1 MSFIKNWFVNVIKE
15 PNLGREIASWKMKLD
30 NEVKAI
36 KEKYT
41 NLEKELTT
49 NNQLLEVSKDK
60 FHSLEKE
67 FHLLKEERDILLQSV
82 SSSSK
87 RLALVTDEKEKVLND
102 FKIEAQRRK
111 DLEEEIKKFTNA
123 FAYRQKSLVSVHSD
137 FKSIV
142 ENLKGQNSVPLSKS
156 LGF

>member
-41 NLEKELTT
+41 NLEKELKT

-87 RLALVTDEKEKVLND
+87 RLALVTDEKEKVLYD